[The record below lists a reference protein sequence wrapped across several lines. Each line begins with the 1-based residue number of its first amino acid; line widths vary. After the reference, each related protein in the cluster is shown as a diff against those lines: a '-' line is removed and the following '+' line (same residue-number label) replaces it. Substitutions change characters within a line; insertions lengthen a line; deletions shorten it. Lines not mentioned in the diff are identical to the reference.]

1 MTPDYDDLN
10 QALRRVDAV
19 MGASEAHGC
28 LCGML
33 AMDVAARSE
42 PWVRVVLEDTDEAD
56 ALVAECRG
64 MLDGLYTQL
73 RAQLH
78 DPGLGFAPLVPSDR
92 ETVAERMAAL
102 AEWCEGFLYGLALGG
117 MKAEAE
123 LSPDT
128 AEILQD
134 MANIAQSGFE
144 TKEDEEN
151 EQAYA
156 EVLEYVRMGVLLIN
170 EELQPIKAPPRLQ

>member
-1 MTPDYDDLN
+1 MNPDYEELDE
-10 QALRRVDAV
+10 ALRRVDAV
-19 MGASEAHGC
+19 MGGAEAHGC

-33 AMDVAARSE
+33 AMDIAARSE

-56 ALVAECRG
+56 ALVGECRG
-64 MLDGLYTQL
+64 LLDRVYSLV

-78 DPGLGFAPLVPSDR
+78 DPGLGFEPMVPSDR
-92 ETVAERMAAL
+92 ESVALRMAAL

-117 MKAEAE
+117 MKADAQ
-123 LSPDT
+123 LPSDS
-128 AEILQD
+128 AEILRD
-134 MANIAQSGFE
+134 LANIAQSAFE
-144 TKEDEEN
+144 VEEDEEN
-151 EQAYA
+151 EEAYA